1 MTKQRKL
8 LIGCVADD
16 FTGATDVAGIF
27 AKSGMK
33 TTVLIDIP
41 EGGLS
46 IDADAIVIAL
56 KTRTIAS
63 HQAVS
68 QSLAALRW
76 LRDRGAERIY
86 FKYCST
92 FDSTA
97 NGNIGPV
104 IDAMLE
110 ELASGFTIACPA
122 FPANGRTIYK
132 GNLFVGDVP
141 LNESGMKDH
150 PLTPMTDS
158 NLVRVLTSQTKH
170 RVAACYRDTVIRGAA
185 DVRDWASK
193 AEADGIGVAIVDAI
207 ADEDLEVIAQAFA
220 DAPLL
225 TGASGLAFGLATV
238 LFKDRRNV
246 ESRPGYSNT
255 VGSRAV
261 VSGSCSVA
269 TNGQVEAMLRDHE
282 GFKVDVASLASG
294 EDVFSK
300 ALKWAAGRLGRKPIL
315 FYATANPEEVKANQ
329 SRFGVAEAGEMVEST
344 LARIARSLVDLGVS
358 ELIVAGGETSGAVVK
373 HLGINRLDIG
383 NEIAPGVPWVSAPLS
398 SGQIWLALKS
408 GNFGGREFFV
418 DAWERIQ

>member
-1 MTKQRKL
+1 MTNHRRL

-33 TTVLIDIP
+33 TTVLIDVP

-46 IDADAIVIAL
+46 IDADVVVIAL
-56 KTRTIAS
+56 KTRTAPPS
-63 HQAVS
+63 EAVR

-76 LRDRGAERIY
+76 LRDRGSERIY

-110 ELASGFTIACPA
+110 ELDSGFTIACPA

-141 LNESGMKDH
+141 LNESGMKQH

-158 NLVRVLTSQTKH
+158 NLVRVLSPQTRHK
-170 RVAACYRDTVIRGAA
+170 VTACYRDTVSAGVGEVRAWA
-185 DVRDWASK
+185 DKTR
-193 AEADGIGVAIVDAI
+193 ADGFGVAIVDAI
-207 ADEDLEVIAQAFA
+207 ADEDLEVVAQAFA
-220 DAPLL
+220 DTPLL
-225 TGASGLAFGLATV
+225 TGASGLALGLATV
-238 LFKDRRNV
+238 LFKDRPTSQSKP
-246 ESRPGYSNT
+246 EFAST
-255 VGSRAV
+255 HGSRAV

-269 TNGQVEAMLRDHE
+269 TNGQVAAMLRGHE
-282 GFKVDVASLASG
+282 GFKVDVASLAAG
-294 EDVFSK
+294 EDVVSA
-300 ALKWAAGRLGRKPIL
+300 ALGWAADRLGRKPIL

-329 SRFGVAEAGEMVEST
+329 SSFGIGKAGEMVESA
-344 LARIARSLVDLGVS
+344 LARIAGSLVDLGVS

-373 HLGINRLDIG
+373 HLGINQLDIG
-383 NEIAPGVPWVSAPLS
+383 NEIAPGVPWVSAPLR
-398 SGQIWLALKS
+398 SGQLWLALKS

-418 DAWERIQ
+418 DAWDKIR

>member
-170 RVAACYRDTVIRGAA
+170 RVAPCYRDTVIRGAA

-207 ADEDLEVIAQAFA
+207 ADEDLEIIAQAFA

>member
-238 LFKDRRNV
+238 LFKDRRNL

-255 VGSRAV
+255 GGSRAV

-269 TNGQVEAMLRDHE
+269 TNSQVEAMLRDHE

-294 EDVFSK
+294 EDVVSK

-418 DAWERIQ
+418 DAWDRIQ